1 MVAYTG
7 TVIARERHP
16 NTQIAKRTD
25 RAVASRAAVGQ
36 VVDPLDLNECT
47 RAFLRTLEGR
57 NASPETIRAYTTS
70 LAQFLAY
77 LADAYPSGLKA
88 DEVQQEDVEEYLI
101 ALSRRGLSG
110 VTRANRLAAIR
121 ELFRFLVKRGL
132 LPHSPA
138 IEVSTPKREQKGRVW
153 LRPDEYTKLLSAAG
167 GNPRDFCILQL
178 FLQTGVRVSELVS
191 LNIDDI
197 DLPGKLLRVRAG
209 KGQQARD
216 IPLEKKAIRALKSWL
231 DLRGYVATTDALFPN
246 RYGQRLSDRSVREL
260 LTGYREAAGIT
271 KKATPHSLRHTF
283 ASYKAKAGVPLPMLK
298 DMLGHAKLST
308 TQIYTHTDQVDA
320 HKVMEGTSL

>member
-1 MVAYTG
+1 M
-7 TVIARERHP
+7 IAPERRTS
-16 NTQIAKRTD
+16 TQIAKQPDRTL
-25 RAVASRAAVGQ
+25 VSRAAVGQ
-36 VVDPLDLNECT
+36 VVDPLDLGEAV

-70 LAQFLAY
+70 LSQFRGY
-77 LADAYPSGLKA
+77 LAASYPSGLRV
-88 DEVQQEDVEEYLI
+88 DEVQQEDIEEYLTTL
-101 ALSRRGLSG
+101 ARRGLSG

-121 ELFRFLVKRGL
+121 ELFRFSVRRGL
-132 LPHSPA
+132 IPASPA
-138 IEVSTPKREQKGRVW
+138 FEVSTPRREKRGRVW

-167 GNPRDFCILQL
+167 GNLRDFCILQL

-191 LNIDDI
+191 LNVDDV

-216 IPLEKKAIRALKSWL
+216 IPLEKKAIRALKSWI

-260 LTGYREAAGIT
+260 LTIYREAAGIT
-271 KKATPHSLRHTF
+271 KRATPHSLRHTF

-308 TQIYTHTDQVDA
+308 TQIYTHVDQVDA

>member
-1 MVAYTG
+1 M
-7 TVIARERHP
+7 IAPERRSS
-16 NTQIAKRTD
+16 TQITKQTD
-25 RAVASRAAVGQ
+25 RVVAPRAAVGQ
-36 VVDPLDLNECT
+36 VVDPLDLGESV

-57 NASPETIRAYTTS
+57 NASPATIRAYTTS
-70 LAQFLAY
+70 LGQFLAY
-77 LADAYPSGLKA
+77 LAGVYPSGLRA

-101 ALSRRGLSG
+101 TLARRGLSG

-121 ELFRFLVKRGL
+121 ELFRFLVRRGL
-132 LPHSPA
+132 ISASPA
-138 IEVSTPKREQKGRVW
+138 FEVTTPKREKRGRVW

-167 GNPRDFCILQL
+167 GNLRDFCILQL
-178 FLQTGVRVSELVS
+178 FLQTGLRVSELCQLDTS
-191 LNIDDI
+191 DI
-197 DLPGKLLRVRAG
+197 DLPGKLVRVRAG

-216 IPLEKKAIRALKSWL
+216 IPLEKKAIRALKGWL
-231 DLRGYVATTDALFPN
+231 DLRGFVPMTDALFPN

-260 LTGYREAAGIT
+260 LTTYREAAGIT

>member
-1 MVAYTG
+1 M
-7 TVIARERHP
+7 IAPERR
-16 NTQIAKRTD
+16 TRTEIAKRQN
-25 RAVASRAAVGQ
+25 RAVAPVAAVGQ
-36 VVDPLDLNECT
+36 IVDPLDLGECT
-47 RAFLRTLEGR
+47 SAFLRTLEGR

-70 LAQFLAY
+70 LTQFLTY
-77 LADAYPSGLKA
+77 LAEHYPSGLRA
-88 DEVQQEDVEEYLI
+88 DEVTQEDIEEYLT
-101 ALSRRGLSG
+101 ALARRGLSG

-121 ELFRFLVKRGL
+121 ELFRFLVRRGL
-132 LPHSPA
+132 IPASPA
-138 IEVSTPKREQKGRVW
+138 FEVSTPKRERRGRVW

-191 LNIDDI
+191 LDIDDA

-231 DLRGYVATTDALFPN
+231 DLRGYVATTGALFPN